1 MPENDNFILII
12 SDDEDEN
19 DDKYDNEG
27 LIENHNK
34 NITV

>member
-12 SDDEDEN
+12 SDDEDDN
-19 DDKYDNEG
+19 DDKDDNEG

-34 NITV
+34 NITA